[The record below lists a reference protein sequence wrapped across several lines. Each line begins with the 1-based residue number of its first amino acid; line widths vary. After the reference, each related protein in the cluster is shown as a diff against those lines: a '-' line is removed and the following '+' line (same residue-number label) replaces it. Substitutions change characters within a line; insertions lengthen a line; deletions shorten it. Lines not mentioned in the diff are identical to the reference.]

1 MSEIKHTSGPWLAE
15 GFEQVVGNG
24 EFHGGLIMGADGET
38 IVAQCV
44 MPQNMPIVRSA
55 PELLDALTKVNAAA
69 HEALFFMKDAMR
81 DDPRFESI
89 IELLDK
95 ATDEGYAAIAKALGS
110 QS

>member
-1 MSEIKHTSGPWLAE
+1 MSDFKGTPGPWTAE
-15 GFEQVVGNG
+15 GFEQIVGNG

-38 IVAQCV
+38 VVAQCV

-55 PELLDALTKVNAAA
+55 PELLDALTKVSDAA

-81 DDPRFESI
+81 DDPRFEPI

-95 ATDEGYAAIAKALGS
+95 ATDEGYAAISKATGAA
-110 QS
+110 